1 MEESIISNPFVGCT
15 ARDMKFEEV
24 KQYWCNPFSLY
35 NLNEGELFNSRTP
48 IVIEGVRGSG
58 KTMILKYLSF
68 SVQKDFLSAEPIERK
83 LSYIRDRSFGV
94 YFRYKDDFCELFDS
108 LDCNQQDKERIFKHY
123 FELFIIRQM
132 IDSLA
137 EIYGASEVNEASKII
152 SDFFA
157 IKDCSLK
164 EALRYVNSKLTE
176 ITGIVNSSSYDDEW
190 KDKLMPILGNGNL
203 VKEIVNK
210 ISEELAGWDDI
221 LFVVLLDEYE
231 NLGKLQTAVNTL
243 LKQVDD
249 TCNLT
254 YRVGM
259 RPAGMDKNN
268 ATYVGEEKLQV
279 DRDFL
284 LRKLVYEHFSDYKR
298 FALDISQKRL
308 SSIDVY
314 RRNGLTDICNLLG
327 KSEDFDLEANKVAKG
342 TKQFK
347 LIKKKIQPKEFE
359 EAIEALKCDNKLLE
373 MYNILLVS
381 RGNDYRDVSRN
392 CQEYLKFKREKKLKQ
407 AEGAIKKIDL
417 DYGDKYRLTLL
428 YMLLTIYAER
438 KMYYSVN
445 TFLYL
450 SSGSINDFI
459 SLCRNVFKFVNG
471 AILDQMINGIPIDP
485 MIQTWGAND
494 TAEDQLRKV
503 TMSNKHGSEMYSFIE
518 NIGSIFEEYHR
529 DLEAKYPET
538 NQFAFSDENEI
549 RNDDELNSFLI
560 DLINSGAII
569 QKQRRQLK
577 SVGQSRGTIYQ
588 INRIFA
594 PIYQFSYRTRGGY
607 NQMITTDQFREMLKK
622 SVSPTS
628 FVGKGQENSQYT
640 IFDYLESEDGIDESG
655 DV

>member
-35 NLNEGELFNSRTP
+35 HLSEGELFRSRTP

-68 SVQKDFLSAEPIERK
+68 SVQKDFISAEPIERK
-83 LSYIRDRSFGV
+83 LSYIKDRSFGV

-108 LDCNQQDKERIFKHY
+108 LDCEQPDKERIFKHY

-132 IDSLA
+132 IDSMA
-137 EIYGASEVNEASKII
+137 EIYGASEVNEASKVI

-157 IKDCSLK
+157 IKECSLK
-164 EALRYVNSKLTE
+164 EVLRYVNVKLTE
-176 ITGIVNSSSYDDEW
+176 VTAIVNSSSYDDEW
-190 KDKLMPILGNGNL
+190 KDNLMPMLGNGNL
-203 VKEIVNK
+203 IKSLVNK
-210 ISEELAGWDDI
+210 ISEELAGWDDV

-231 NLGKLQTAVNTL
+231 NLGKLQTVVNTL

-284 LRKLVYEHFSDYKR
+284 LRKLVYEKFSDYKR
-298 FALDISQKRL
+298 FAIDISHKRL

-314 RRNGLTDICNLLG
+314 RKNGLTDICSLLG
-327 KSEDFDLEANKVAKG
+327 KSEDFDAEADKVVKG
-342 TKQFK
+342 TKHFK
-347 LIKKKIQPKEFE
+347 LIKKNVQPIEFE
-359 EAIEALKCDNKLLE
+359 EAVEALKCDDKLLE
-373 MYNILLVS
+373 MYNILLVA
-381 RGNDYRDVSRN
+381 RGNDYHVVSHN
-392 CQEYLKFKREKKLKQ
+392 CQEYLQCKREKKLKQ

-459 SLCRNVFKFVNG
+459 SLCRNVFKFVDG
-471 AILDQMINGIPIDP
+471 KLIDQMVNGIPIDP
-485 MIQTWGAND
+485 MLQTYGARD
-494 TAEDQLRKV
+494 TAEDQRRKV
-503 TMSNKHGSEMYSFIE
+503 TMSNKHGSEMYSFID

-529 DLEAKYPET
+529 DMEAKYPET

-622 SVSPTS
+622 SISPAR
-628 FVGKGQENSQYT
+628 FVGKGQEDYQYNM
-640 IFDYLESEDGIDESG
+640 FDYMESEDEIDESD